1 MLEDGDIDSSSSEC
15 QMPMKTE
22 RLMNGECFV
31 NGERLVNS
39 ECEQTLNIESLTVNG
54 ECTVSEQWTIA
65 KMGK

>member
-1 MLEDGDIDSSSSEC
+1 
-15 QMPMKTE
+15 MPMKTE